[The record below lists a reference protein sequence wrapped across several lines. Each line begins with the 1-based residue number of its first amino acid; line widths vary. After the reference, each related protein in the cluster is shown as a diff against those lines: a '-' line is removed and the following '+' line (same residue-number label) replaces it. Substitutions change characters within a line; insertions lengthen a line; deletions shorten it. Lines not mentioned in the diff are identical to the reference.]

1 MSFHCPCFSH
11 LTWSANVLQ
20 KLYKYISGCEGM
32 KEEKWLWLGETNIFI
47 CLMPFDCAFCEEKE
61 SGVNS
66 WHLVSQFSSW
76 PGWLRGGKIKTQD
89 GKNKKSPYHKSAAQ
103 KSIRATYMRNQGMKK
118 GQGMNDLSWA
128 VCDRSIDWKVS
139 NFWMGFWSIRTGLW
153 WYDTRRCRSY
163 EAKKFRARFK

>member
-1 MSFHCPCFSH
+1 MNESKFFPHHYSLSGGNRLRCANYNMSFHCPCFSH

-32 KEEKWLWLGETNIFI
+32 KEEKWLWLGETNISI
-47 CLMPFDCAFCEEKE
+47 CLMPFDCARCWLSVRKRRAESIADIWYLNSPLGLAGWGVEKSKHKME
-61 SGVNS
+61 KMKV
-66 WHLVSQFSSW
+66 
-76 PGWLRGGKIKTQD
+76 
-89 GKNKKSPYHKSAAQ
+89 KSPYHKSAAQ

-139 NFWMGFWSIRTGLW
+139 NF
-153 WYDTRRCRSY
+153 
-163 EAKKFRARFK
+163 